1 MNNRSNKA
9 PSQQHSS
16 GSSSLA
22 SALTPWGKPGP
33 VTARPPALIANLIC
47 RRLFF
52 FSFLTPALELA
63 SPEKNPVRVL
73 ITRGCVFIRCV
84 LVFSSRGIS
93 LFDSAGFV
101 SCERC
106 CVAKAAGGLLRSR
119 LSTLRFSL
127 TNFPRNSL
135 AASRYTEPN
144 TPRDHAP
151 GVLFSLI
158 LGLVIVCAVGNIFL
172 GLDIG

>member
-63 SPEKNPVRVL
+63 SPEKKPSEGSYRSWVCFYSMR
-73 ITRGCVFIRCV
+73 TCF
-84 LVFSSRGIS
+84 F
-93 LFDSAGFV
+93 FAWDFFV
-101 SCERC
+101 
-106 CVAKAAGGLLRSR
+106 
-119 LSTLRFSL
+119 
-127 TNFPRNSL
+127 
-135 AASRYTEPN
+135 
-144 TPRDHAP
+144 
-151 GVLFSLI
+151 
-158 LGLVIVCAVGNIFL
+158 
-172 GLDIG
+172 